1 MASAGTILR
10 VASTNQFSRHLEEH
24 SESIAERTATLGGVA
39 HQANALR
46 TVQQAG
52 ALGDNITVDL
62 FTQLT
67 RALDRDP

>member
-1 MASAGTILR
+1 MDSAGSILR

-39 HQANALR
+39 PHANALR
-46 TVQQAG
+46 TVQRAG
-52 ALGDNITVDL
+52 ALGDNITDL

-67 RALDRDP
+67 RALDKDS

>member
-1 MASAGTILR
+1 
-10 VASTNQFSRHLEEH
+10 LEEH

-46 TVQQAG
+46 TVQQAD
-52 ALGDNITVDL
+52 ALGDDITVDL

-67 RALDRDP
+67 RALDKAP